1 MVFYFWSVC
10 VCVFVCVCLCVYV
23 QKMMRKNRLHLWWLG
38 LRSNTA
44 RETFL
49 ATGISGWPLEVM
61 EPMLSCVVL
70 ALTLQ
75 HPQTSSIFTLPSA
88 KSLYTMPS
96 LSRILLEEKRKRHCN
111 HLFSWVQVG
120 RIPYSQKQSCR
131 AEEENSIVVHS
142 LSCIRLFVT
151 PCTAACQAALS
162 FTISQ
167 SLLKLNKHVHWISDA
182 IQPSHPLSPPSPPVL
197 NLSQHQGFFQW
208 VDCSHQVA
216 KVFLPMNIQGLFLLG
231 FQVRSPW
238 KIP

>member
-1 MVFYFWSVC
+1 MCVSVC
-10 VCVFVCVCLCVYV
+10 ICS
-23 QKMMRKNRLHLWWLG
+23 KNDEEKQAPSLVIGLETKYSKGDVLG
-38 LRSNTA
+38 NRN
-44 RETFL
+44 
-49 ATGISGWPLEVM
+49 IYWPLEVM

-75 HPQTSSIFTLPSA
+75 HPQSSSIFTLTSA

-96 LSRILLEEKRKRHCN
+96 LSRILLEGKRKRHCN

-120 RIPYSQKQSCR
+120 RIQYSQKQSCR

-197 NLSQHQGFFQW
+197 NLSQHQ
-208 VDCSHQVA
+208 
-216 KVFLPMNIQGLFLLG
+216 VFSNELALCIRWPQYWSFSI
-231 FQVRSPW
+231 SPSSVYSVL
-238 KIP
+238 IS